1 MPSASTAVL
10 TWVDPLDRARV
21 DAAGSGI
28 YRAVHHESVDTLVR
42 EVKKVRP
49 AAVLMSVGRS
59 LSEQAPRVARM
70 VREFPRVPMV
80 ALLSRID
87 QATPHAV
94 LNLGNCGIRTLV
106 DVRDASGWHRLRE
119 FVANEAV
126 GDIDRLALAML
137 REELDGATDECW
149 RFFELLFRPQRPA
162 TSVLELSRGLGVV
175 PNTLVS
181 RFFRR
186 KLPSPKQYLAWA
198 KLVRIARLLE
208 NPGLSITDAAN
219 QLDYSSVQGFG
230 RHVKTVLG
238 LTASDFRRQYTGRGM
253 LLRFR
258 DDLLRPHRDT
268 LLDFRPVAGRIPGH
282 RKGEPLMQ

>member
-28 YRAVHHESVDTLVR
+28 YRAVHHESVDTLLR
-42 EVKKVRP
+42 EVKKMRP

-162 TSVLELSRGLGVV
+162 TSVLELSRGLGVL

-238 LTASDFRRQYTGRGM
+238 LTASEFRRQYTGRGM

-268 LLDFRPVAGRIPGH
+268 LLDFRPVVGRVPGQ
-282 RKGEPLMQ
+282 RKGEPLLH